1 MCFHMQAKWI
11 SQRPQLQMQTVY
23 QYDVSHD
30 SPQKG
35 LEILAHQHLCP
46 TAKTPIF
53 WENHWLAVQ
62 VKSLGK
68 FSG

>member
-1 MCFHMQAKWI
+1 MYFHMQAKWI
-11 SQRPQLQMQTVY
+11 SQRPQIQMQTVY

-46 TAKTPIF
+46 TSKDTNLLGEP
-53 WENHWLAVQ
+53 LACCASEV
-62 VKSLGK
+62 SR
-68 FSG
+68 